1 MQHFRHRR
9 ELEMTEKSIGKAFRE
24 LLRRAASE
32 APRAVPALTGIADA
46 IGGSIQGVAMLA
58 GAVGAVLVASGAII
72 RFLPGT
78 SADLRQ
84 TATRMI
90 EGGVILLAIV
100 GSGALILGG
109 SAISPSATSR
119 ISRST
124 RSIFGEAPQPHVI
137 YPVWERAGGMLP
149 RKYR

>member
-1 MQHFRHRR
+1 
-9 ELEMTEKSIGKAFRE
+9 MTEKSVGKAFRE

-109 SAISPSATSR
+109 ANWLGQEFAKSFGSEAG
-119 ISRST
+119 ST
-124 RSIFGEAPQPHVI
+124 PGNLNPWS
-137 YPVWERAGGMLP
+137 
-149 RKYR
+149 K

>member
-1 MQHFRHRR
+1 
-9 ELEMTEKSIGKAFRE
+9 MTEKSVGKAFRE

-109 SAISPSATSR
+109 ANWLGQEFA
-119 ISRST
+119 RS
-124 RSIFGEAPQPHVI
+124 FGSE
-137 YPVWERAGGMLP
+137 AGGNPGNLNP
-149 RKYR
+149 WSK